1 MQGLVK
7 NLVKAVFL
15 SVFCLKCDRI
25 SQCFFVKSVIVF
37 LSVFVKSVI
46 VFGMSSDGRRDFYL
60 CKAVTAS
67 RQALAAG
74 AAAGDVSIVIS
85 TNSVAA
91 LSPVFVGEKK
101 RGRNAFE
108 DMEVPGF
115 VTTE

>member
-1 MQGLVK
+1 MPVTL
-7 NLVKAVFL
+7 NEPL
-15 SVFCLKCDRI
+15 STLQRLCEELEY
-25 SQCFFVKSVIVF
+25 
-37 LSVFVKSVI
+37 
-46 VFGMSSDGRRDFYL
+46 SDLLD
-60 CKAVTAS
+60 KAVTAS

-74 AAAGDVSIVIS
+74 AAAGDVSIVKS
-85 TNSVAA
+85 TNSVAV